1 MQPLT
6 VRMELARLVHCSSS
20 MLNGDI
26 LVEDIIRENAAE
38 FVIRRMRF
46 VSNLALEQC
55 EVRFIST
62 QEQTAED
69 SKCPLPESNDAPKL
83 TIDTS
88 YLAYECVR
96 GMCLALALL
105 PRAKRPGLSASKHLA
120 SLKSM
125 SIGLAGGALPT
136 FLRHNVAGLR
146 VDCVEIDG
154 TVVELAMKFFG
165 LAPDDQLKVVVQD
178 ALELVQQ
185 TGDAAYDLILM

>member
-1 MQPLT
+1 
-6 VRMELARLVHCSSS
+6 

-96 GMCLALALL
+96 GMCLVSSPSPSCPNL
-105 PRAKRPGLSASKHLA
+105 PAIGADIVSAAARRWHC
-120 SLKSM
+120 
-125 SIGLAGGALPT
+125 
-136 FLRHNVAGLR
+136 FR
-146 VDCVEIDG
+146 VQSV
-154 TVVELAMKFFG
+154 
-165 LAPDDQLKVVVQD
+165 
-178 ALELVQQ
+178 LV
-185 TGDAAYDLILM
+185 